1 MKTIDFAVE
10 YLVRCGEPGARVV
23 IRECIDEL
31 ATLRDKLKEVE
42 GEREAAEEE
51 RDAAVQSC
59 HDMANNMV
67 YHGNSVAWWHSK
79 AAAYRDALGK
89 CWDQLKANGVYC
101 DGNTHVATAIGKLGD
116 DLTQARADLAEM
128 TEKARKYRVA
138 LFKIGCNDIFC
149 AEFERDCG
157 KCQTIARE
165 VVKE

>member
-42 GEREAAEEE
+42 GERDEAI
-51 RDAAVQSC
+51 
-59 HDMANNMV
+59 ANLSGIIEDQRKTLV
-67 YHGNSVAWWHSK
+67 GSK
-79 AAAYRDALGK
+79 EYFEA
-89 CWDQLKANGVYC
+89 Q
-101 DGNTHVATAIGKLGD
+101 
-116 DLTQARADLAEM
+116 LTQARADLAEM